1 MDLTTALL
9 FVGADNATGGT
20 LDVPRI
26 ESLVAKNHPGFTT
39 WRADGHWEGMSEDI
53 EVVMISDTHER
64 IMETVALL
72 KRELGQDS
80 IGIEIMPPMEFA

>member
-1 MDLTTALL
+1 
-9 FVGADNATGGT
+9 
-20 LDVPRI
+20 
-26 ESLVAKNHPGFTT
+26 
-39 WRADGHWEGMSEDI
+39 MSEDT